1 MIPILLKVDEEPHP
15 FYNMNV
21 SKKWFWFWLV
31 NAFEGIASVVM
42 IFQTASEAES
52 AVLFGLSPLRIG
64 LVLGLLFL
72 IGLCLR
78 FAKNALTEQDASD
91 SVKDNR
97 RYQVVG
103 LVGLLSGYIVVLAWI
118 FLRPPFG
125 ITAFSKSLFTRL
137 IPALVWGGLF
147 SVESIFFVWFFSSKE
162 DIKSRLN
169 RNRKTLIWAVTCGI
183 LLIFLIV
190 FALKTGLGL
199 HIISGTFYRQGVSI
213 LEGHLI
219 FPLLILFPII
229 GLITFLQSR
238 FLKKK
243 AISEKGQKNFIRLTG
258 LIIWLIASI
267 VWIRTPFEGRSYFL
281 PALRPPNYNFYPSSD
296 AEYYDMFAQ
305 SILIGDGFRNGMGVV
320 RPFYA
325 AFLALLH
332 AIAGNNYLSVTNLQI
347 IVLALFPV
355 AVYRIGT
362 LLHFPLS
369 GILAA
374 WWVILREVYSIELT
388 PVVQVSNSR
397 LMMSDL
403 PTALIVS
410 WLMVALIHWYQA
422 DEKRQSLFAI
432 ISGGLCGIAVQIRT
446 QSAVFIPVVLLFL
459 LIRYSIEKR
468 LNLHTIKS
476 FGIFAVSVLI
486 IILPWNVWNQIHPN
500 PTAGE
505 SNSEVNYLYSLYA
518 HAANADQ
525 SGEYSDIGISHNVIE
540 LILNHPLPILQSSTA
555 HFINNELSSLL
566 ILPVRTEPVIDSQ
579 QWFHDRSVFW
589 YRENSE
595 NVLKQN
601 KLSLFVYIIILS
613 IGFGSAIRRTSW
625 AGAIPFLLHL
635 TYSLGTAFAMTSGF
649 RFILP
654 VDWVTLIYFAIG
666 CVAVMRFPFI
676 YIWEMA
682 DQPAFTQIAITDG
695 FPKRSLSICLS
706 FIIILLGLALPLCD
720 SVIPR
725 RFNSSSSS
733 EEILNRWI
741 EMTPENK
748 NLAIQN
754 QLSQKIQNGQL
765 EILEGRA
772 VYPRIYTAHTGD
784 SGGNSSIKV
793 NADYDRLVW
802 MLLNGKVSVISLPVV
817 KEDFDQPIPDPQDL
831 IVIGEK
837 KEDYLSAQWVTA
849 VISGKVQTWEA
860 ASIDKKDSDE

>member
-1 MIPILLKVDEEPHP
+1 MIHISLKVDEDTHP

-31 NAFEGIASVVM
+31 NVFEGIASVLM

-78 FAKNALTEQDASD
+78 FAKNSLTEQDVSN
-91 SVKDNR
+91 SIKDNR
-97 RYQVVG
+97 RIKMVG
-103 LVGLLSGYIVVLAWI
+103 LVGLLLGYIVVLVLI
-118 FLRPPFG
+118 FLQPPFG

-137 IPALVWGGLF
+137 MPILVWGGLF
-147 SVESIFFVWFFSSKE
+147 SVESIFFIWFFTSKE
-162 DIKSRLN
+162 NLKNKIN
-169 RNRKTLIWAVTCGI
+169 RNQTTLIWSAISGI
-183 LLIFLIV
+183 LIIFLIA
-190 FALKTGLGL
+190 FALRTGLGL

-238 FLKKK
+238 LLKKK
-243 AISEKGQKNFIRLTG
+243 AISEKNQKNFIRLTG
-258 LIIWLIASI
+258 LIIWLIASV

-332 AIAGNNYLSVTNLQI
+332 AIAGNNYLSVMNLQI
-347 IVLALFPV
+347 IALALFPV

-362 LLHFPLS
+362 LLHFPIS

-422 DEKRQSLFAI
+422 NEKRQSLFAI
-432 ISGGLCGIAVQIRT
+432 ITGGLCGIAVHVRT
-446 QSAVFIPVVLLFL
+446 QSAAFIPIVLLFL
-459 LIRYSIEKR
+459 LISYSIEKR
-468 LNLHTIKS
+468 LNLHAIKS
-476 FGIFAVSVLI
+476 FGIFLI
-486 IILPWNVWNQIHPN
+486 TILILILPWNVWNQIHPN
-500 PTAGE
+500 PTVGS
-505 SNSEVNYLYSLYA
+505 SNSEANYLYSLYA

-525 SGEYSDIGISHNVIE
+525 SGGDLNTGISHNVIE
-540 LILNHPLPILQSSTA
+540 LILNYPLPILQSFTA
-555 HFINNELSSLL
+555 HFMNNELSSLL
-566 ILPVRTEPVIDSQ
+566 ILPVRTEPVTDSQ
-579 QWFHDRSVFW
+579 QWFQDRSVFW
-589 YRENSE
+589 YRESSE
-595 NVLKQN
+595 NAIRQN
-601 KLSLFVYIIILS
+601 KLLLFVYILIIS
-613 IGFGSAIRRTSW
+613 IGFGSAIRRASW
-625 AGAIPFLLHL
+625 AGAVPFLLHL
-635 TYSLGTAFAMTSGF
+635 TYSFGTAFAMTSGF

-666 CVAVMRFPFI
+666 CVVIMRFPFI
-676 YIWEMA
+676 HIYEMT
-682 DQPAFTQIAITDG
+682 DRPALTHKAITEE

-706 FIIILLGLALPLCD
+706 FIIVLLGLVLPLCD
-720 SVIPR
+720 MAIPK
-725 RFNSSSSS
+725 RFNSSLSS
-733 EEILNRWI
+733 EELLNRWI
-741 EMTPENK
+741 EMAPENEH
-748 NLAIQN
+748 LAIQK
-754 QLSQKIQNGQL
+754 QLSQKIKNGQL

-772 VYPRIYTAHTGD
+772 VYPRIYAAHTGD

-802 MLLNGKVSVISLPVV
+802 MLLNGRVSVISLPVV
-817 KEDFDQPIPDPQDL
+817 KEDFDQPIPDPQDV

-837 KEDYLSAQWVTA
+837 KKDYLSAQWVTA
-849 VISGKVQTWEA
+849 VISGKIQTWEA
-860 ASIDKKDSDE
+860 AAIDEKDSGE